1 MCEACW
7 ELIVKA
13 DDDEFLDSLELIY
26 VERKLL
32 EELYKQGED
41 RIVEILELQGEALQE
56 AIGELSEESLG
67 DIGELGKVMIALHT
81 SEVFSDLFEQAI
93 QDAFEPLFNLA
104 GESELF
110 ELDDEKVWSTKNKAA
125 KKFVKEIRSLVPD
138 MNQSS
143 TDTLLRSFEKAI
155 EEGKTPSDRALLVQ
169 EISAIA
175 TTGEDGPFSMVRAQ
189 RISRTMSTAAANG
202 GKLEGW
208 KQSEIAKGKKWR
220 SAAGKR
226 TRKTHQKANGQV
238 VALDKPFKVGSSML
252 MYPGDP
258 AGGAKEIVNCRC
270 TMQLVLEF

>member
-155 EEGKTPSDRALLVQ
+155 EEGRRLQIALCWC
-169 EISAIA
+169 
-175 TTGEDGPFSMVRAQ
+175 R
-189 RISRTMSTAAANG
+189 
-202 GKLEGW
+202 
-208 KQSEIAKGKKWR
+208 R
-220 SAAGKR
+220 SA
-226 TRKTHQKANGQV
+226 
-238 VALDKPFKVGSSML
+238 L
-252 MYPGDP
+252 
-258 AGGAKEIVNCRC
+258 
-270 TMQLVLEF
+270 

>member
-7 ELIVKA
+7 ELIAKA
-13 DDDEFLDSLELIY
+13 DDDEFLDSLELSY

-41 RIVEILELQGEALQE
+41 RIMEILELQGQALQD
-56 AIGELSEESLG
+56 AIAELSEDALG
-67 DIGELGKVMIALHT
+67 DIGELGKVLIALHAT
-81 SEVFSDLFEQAI
+81 DVFADLFETAVQE
-93 QDAFEPLFNLA
+93 AFEPLFNLA
-104 GESELF
+104 GESELLQ
-110 ELDDEKVWSTKNKAA
+110 LDKEKVWSTKNKAA

-155 EEGKTPSDRALLVQ
+155 EEGNTPSERALLVQ
-169 EISAIA
+169 EISVQAA
-175 TTGEDGPFSMVRAQ
+175 EGEDGPFSMQRAQ
-189 RISRTMSTAAANG
+189 RVSRTMSTAAANG

-220 SAAGKR
+220 SAAGTR
-226 TRKTHQKANGQV
+226 TRKTHRKANGQV
-238 VALDKPFKVGSSML
+238 VDLDKPFKVGKSKL

-258 AGGAKEIVNCRC
+258 AGSPEEIINCRC
-270 TMQLVLEF
+270 AMQLVLD

>member
-1 MCEACW
+1 MCESCW
-7 ELIVKA
+7 ELIAKA
-13 DDDEFLDSLELIY
+13 DDDEFLDSLELTY

-41 RIVEILELQGEALQE
+41 RIMEILELQGKALQD
-56 AIGELSEESLG
+56 AIAELSEEALG
-67 DIGELGKVMIALHT
+67 DIGELGKVLLALHT
-81 SEVFSDLFEQAI
+81 SDVFSDLFEEAVQE
-93 QDAFEPLFNLA
+93 AFEPLFNLA
-104 GESELF
+104 GESELL
-110 ELDDEKVWSTKNKAA
+110 ELDDEKTWSIGNEAA
-125 KKFVKEIRSLVPD
+125 KQFVKEIRSLVPD

-155 EEGKTPSDRALLVQ
+155 EEGNTTSERALLVQ

-175 TTGEDGPFSMVRAQ
+175 ATGEDGPFSMQRAQ

-220 SAAGKR
+220 SAAGTR
-226 TRKTHQKANGQV
+226 TRKTHRKANGQV
-238 VALDKPFKVGSSML
+238 VDLDQQFKVGNSKL

-258 AGGAKEIVNCRC
+258 AGSPKEIVNCRC
-270 TMQLVLEF
+270 TMMVQLD